1 MPRKIANNRLN
12 ATTYDIVNI
21 IRQNASPE
29 YQDKVPKATDIK
41 SLQKVG
47 EVIVGNAGFSNQF
60 LNQLMNRI
68 ALVRMNSAIFNNTF
82 KPLKKGYLEF
92 GETVEEI
99 FINLAKVRH
108 FDTEKGVEREL
119 RRTVPD
125 VRTAFH
131 KMNFKVQYPITIE
144 DMELRR
150 AFLSVN
156 GVQDLITKLIDV
168 VYTSA
173 EYDEYLMFKYLI
185 IKATVKGAIR
195 EIKVDN
201 DLKKIASTFRG
212 YSNKLQFVSSEYN
225 SMGVKTATPKEKQYI
240 FMSAEFNAQF
250 DVEVLASAFNMDK
263 AEFMGS
269 LILIDDFNTF
279 DVDRFSELK
288 KHTDMIEDVGSDELL
303 LMKDVKAIL
312 VDEEFFQVYD
322 NLSRMTDT
330 YVASGMYWNYFYNTW
345 KTISYSPYSNAIA
358 FTTRNIIEIKNLKYK
373 VFQVENDNNI
383 ILTFIPQNNDLPD
396 REIHIQSEWATLNGI
411 AVQPYGVY
419 IVPKDKKSLLTT
431 APEFYVS
438 LDGDMYKSTETDLT
452 KVVTFTKV

>member
-1 MPRKIANNRLN
+1 MPRRIANNRLN

-82 KPLKKGYLEF
+82 APLKKGYLEF

-99 FINLAKVRH
+99 FINLVKVRH

-185 IKATVKGAIR
+185 IKATAKGAIR

-212 YSNKLQFVSSEYN
+212 YSNKIQFVSSEYN
-225 SMGVKTATPKEKQYI
+225 SMAVKTATPKEKQYI

-288 KHTDMIEDVGSDELL
+288 KHTDMIEDVTTEELL

-358 FTTRNIIEIKNLKYK
+358 FTTRQILNIENLKYK
-373 VFQVENDNNI
+373 VFQIENDNNI
-383 ILTFIPQNNDLPD
+383 ILTFIPQDNDLPD
-396 REIHIQSEWATLNGI
+396 REIHVQSEWATLKGI

-419 IVPKDKKSLLTT
+419 IVPKDKKSFLSTE
-431 APEFYVS
+431 PEFYVN
-438 LDGDMYKSTETDLT
+438 LDGNMYKSNETDLT